1 MVSSTRSGRWWECDM
16 LLLVITVQSYIHFF
30 YNLRHVTP
38 HIHTHTHIRRIN
50 RKTLKC
56 RSRFHVACRSKDQP
70 KANHWKNIFSGEK
83 RHATQGFWFGC
94 YAKGHHI
101 VQLLLFPGGANERQ
115 RRKLPGV
122 CWVLVWWVFFLPNV
136 WMGFEVELKD
146 PNICRCFFFEGFWE
160 VWWNTVW
167 WVI

>member
-1 MVSSTRSGRWWECDM
+1 MSMVSSTRSGRWWECDM
-16 LLLVITVQSYIHFF
+16 LLLVLFNHIFTFF
-30 YNLRHVTP
+30 NLRYVTP
-38 HIHTHTHIRRIN
+38 HIHTHIRKIN

-115 RRKLPGV
+115 RRKLPCV
-122 CWVLVWWVFFLPNV
+122 CWVFVWWAFFSSPTFGWVSKWSWRTPTFAGVF
-136 WMGFEVELKD
+136 
-146 PNICRCFFFEGFWE
+146 CFEGFWE

-167 WVI
+167 